1 MSEAVKEFM
10 LELKKEPF
18 ILYNYDSVAEDIIKA
33 TQKEEEM
40 LRKKYGLDLRIKAD
54 FRYSDEWKKRQYMGL
69 NNYKIFFKLLD
80 MPEGSG
86 KDALIERHRKHRE
99 LTGMNFGE
107 FSSSVAKSLR
117 ERFRNFRFSD
127 SNLHEMTTNAGNE
140 LESSVMVSNKPH
152 TNIHYF
158 WFTLDGRLQ
167 VTSRDFQ
174 NISEYAD
181 VLDYVVYDVFK
192 KEKKAE
198 PEPKVGPG
206 EHIVSEYGKRSE
218 EAKIHDVQIDAI
230 TQTTETGP
238 LVIAQ
243 MIKGVMNAKHSINYV
258 GHLGIIHQRTFLD
271 KAQEGVN
278 INIVTVGKESTHD
291 QRKSEEEWKML
302 QNLDEFKN
310 VTVKIM
316 PGNILHGRYLS
327 VDGKIAFGGSAD
339 LNADSQQRCEMGCI
353 IKDEKTV
360 KELDNTYFKYHLDN
374 SNFPS
379 YGKKK

>member
-1 MSEAVKEFM
+1 MSEAVREFNRV
-10 LELKKEPF
+10 LKREPF
-18 ILYNYDSVAEDIIKA
+18 IFYTNDAFAQNIIVAA
-33 TQKEEEM
+33 QEEEEI
-40 LRKKYGLDLRIKAD
+40 LREKYGLNLIIDVNYENYDGQYRD
-54 FRYSDEWKKRQYMGL
+54 FK
-69 NNYKIFFKLLD
+69 NYQMVFNLLD
-80 MPEGSG
+80 LPKGNKRE
-86 KDALIERHRKHRE
+86 DLIEKYKKHRE
-99 LTGMNFGE
+99 LTGMTFE
-107 FSSSVAKSLR
+107 DFSSSVVHRLIGK
-117 ERFRNFRFSD
+117 FRDFKFSD
-127 SNLHEMTTNAGNE
+127 ENGCSITGSVGKHI
-140 LESSVMVSNKPH
+140 ESTVMVSNKPH
-152 TNIHYF
+152 TNIHYL

-243 MIKGVMNAKHSINYV
+243 MIKGVMNAKRSINYA